1 MTTNREIGKQHI
13 EENKYSEMLFE
24 NVCSNVLIQEGVKNS
39 EDGKAIMLCK
49 QEIKKLKARLHRTKE
64 YYQKEKEEMKN
75 NYFVECEKNEKLQ
88 ERIEQLEKE
97 LIYKEVQ
104 VSNLSNDLRISE
116 MGRNNWKQ
124 RCLKYKKL
132 EEARLKAKGKT
143 LDTNQIRK
151 NFNRNENP
159 HSQ

>member
-49 QEIKKLKARLHRTKE
+49 QEIKRLKARLHRTKE

>member
-1 MTTNREIGKQHI
+1 M
-13 EENKYSEMLFE
+13 M
-24 NVCSNVLIQEGVKNS
+24 
-39 EDGKAIMLCK
+39 
-49 QEIKKLKARLHRTKE
+49 IKTFN
-64 YYQKEKEEMKN
+64 QIKN
-75 NYFVECEKNEKLQ
+75 NYFVECEKNEMLQ

-97 LIYKEVQ
+97 LINKEVQ

-124 RCLKYKKL
+124 RYLKYKKL